1 MLVKKI
7 LLPGLLGINL
17 LTSLFLFQCATYRPE
32 SLQSYQGLAEYQGL
46 VDSPKPLVLRRIVPA
61 TLSSYR
67 YKALDYGI
75 APWFRFKSMAVT
87 LTFDDGTLDQYLLAF
102 PELEKRNIKATFFVV
117 TEPRDEGYW
126 QDSEDRRVLFSWD
139 QAREMAVS
147 GHEIGSHSKTHD
159 HLFGNGSFVEDQL
172 RESRAKIDREIRSRR
187 CVSFG
192 WPFWKNNEESRSLA
206 RKYYISARA
215 GGPDPARYALKNG
228 GFVMPNPYD
237 VYQINGMGIL
247 SREQFDAWA
256 SIGDQIADKSG
267 WAVINLHGIDDG
279 MIDQQFLGWRA
290 LSIGS
295 FRDLLDYIEKSD
307 RWIAPFGQV
316 SRYINERQA
325 ANIRLL
331 SVETDSVTLSLTD
344 NLDDDL
350 FDQAL
355 TVKLRLSAPWKNAE
369 VYQNGQIM
377 WSQMTEEGFLLF
389 DAFPDK
395 GPIVI
400 RRVDPPLRES
410 P

>member
-1 MLVKKI
+1 MILKKI
-7 LLPGLLGINL
+7 LYPCLLAA
-17 LTSLFLFQCATYRPE
+17 SLFLSQCATYRPE
-32 SLQSYQGLAEYQGL
+32 SLQSDQRL
-46 VDSPKPLVLRRIVPA
+46 VDSPEPLVLRRIEPA
-61 TLSSYR
+61 SLSSYS
-67 YKALDYGI
+67 YKAMDYGI
-75 APWFRFKSMAVT
+75 APWFRFKSTAAS

-117 TEPRDEGYW
+117 TEPRDDGYW
-126 QDSEDRRVLFSWD
+126 QDFEERRTLFSWD

-147 GHEIGSHSKTHD
+147 GHEIGSHSKTHAL
-159 HLFGNGSFVEDQL
+159 LFGNGSFVEDQL

-228 GFVMPNPYD
+228 GFVMPNPHD

-247 SREQFDAWA
+247 SLEQFDAWA
-256 SIGDQIADKSG
+256 SIGEQIADKSA

-279 MIDQQFLGWRA
+279 LIDQQSLGWKP
-290 LSIGS
+290 LSVDS
-295 FRDLLDYIEKSD
+295 FKSLLDHVEKTD
-307 RWIAPFGQV
+307 RWIAPFGRV
-316 SRYINERQA
+316 SRYIHERQA
-325 ANIRLL
+325 ANIRLIGI
-331 SVETDSVTLSLTD
+331 ETDSVTISLTD
-344 NLDDDL
+344 NLDDEI

-355 TVKLRLSAPWKNAE
+355 TVKLRLSEPWKNAE
-369 VYQNGQIM
+369 VHQNGQVM
-377 WSQMTEEGFLLF
+377 WSQIREEGFLLF
-389 DAFPDK
+389 DAFPDR

-400 RRVDPPLRES
+400 RRVDPPLREW